1 MDAADQENSLQDIQR
16 AKTCIIWKERD
27 DRRTQNEH
35 DPIVTE
41 ALADKE
47 REVQMYLAYRRD
59 EGDAQQAEADC
70 YRVQPDETKKR
81 KTRLTGDDRR
91 TGKNLRQP
99 HQLVAVDGVGGVKT
113 RRLEEDKLATD
124 GEKMQVP
131 AGNGKENGD
140 ARADWERTRDE
151 RIRAPKKVRVS
162 INPSHQGDHLTT
174 ERESHNYIK

>member
-1 MDAADQENSLQDIQR
+1 
-16 AKTCIIWKERD
+16 
-27 DRRTQNEH
+27 
-35 DPIVTE
+35 
-41 ALADKE
+41 
-47 REVQMYLAYRRD
+47 MYLAYRRD